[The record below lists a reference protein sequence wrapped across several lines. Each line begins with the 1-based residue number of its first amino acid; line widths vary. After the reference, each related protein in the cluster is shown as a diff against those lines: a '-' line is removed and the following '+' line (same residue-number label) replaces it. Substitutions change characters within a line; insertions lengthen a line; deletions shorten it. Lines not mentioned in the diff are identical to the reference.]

1 MPRFLPNL
9 FFQRKKPYRPDDD
22 ANLEVTPDYR
32 GAWARSTGCFL
43 PASCSLW

>member
-32 GAWARSTGCFL
+32 RRLGAP
-43 PASCSLW
+43 PATNRP